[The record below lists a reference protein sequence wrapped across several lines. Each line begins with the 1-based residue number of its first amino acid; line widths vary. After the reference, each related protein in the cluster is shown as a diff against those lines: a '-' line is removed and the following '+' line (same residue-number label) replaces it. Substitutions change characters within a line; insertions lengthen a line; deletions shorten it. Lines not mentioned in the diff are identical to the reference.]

1 MDETTAFETLRHMMF
16 NLGLRKQF
24 HPSMMPLQVIVFMIV
39 FVIVKQFHPSMMP
52 LQVIVF
58 MIVFVILWPFC

>member
-24 HPSMMPLQVIVFMIV
+24 HPSMMPLQVIVFVIV
-39 FVIVKQFHPSMMP
+39 FV
-52 LQVIVF
+52 
-58 MIVFVILWPFC
+58 FC